1 MKEPT
6 QTATPKM
13 KSFNG
18 INTGAFVR
26 NTLTNEVVKV
36 ESIYNDTTTGVVIF
50 SYKEYHPE
58 QFDKDKG
65 VPYELKYLSS
75 IHFKKLTPKP

>member
-1 MKEPT
+1 MTTVTPT
-6 QTATPKM
+6 LKTY
-13 KSFNG
+13 NG
-18 INTGAFVR
+18 IKTGTFVR
-26 NTLTNEVVKV
+26 NALTNEVVKV

-75 IHFKKLTPKP
+75 IHFTKLTSKP

>member
-18 INTGAFVR
+18 INTGTFVR
-26 NTLTNEVVKV
+26 NTLINEVVKV

-50 SYKEYHPE
+50 SYKEYHSE

-75 IHFKKLTPKP
+75 IHFKKLTSKP